1 MENQTIEEIL
11 SEIKNLCKER
21 LTSNKSCE
29 ECNFYYEK
37 EHRCKF
43 SDIPSGWK
51 L

>member
-11 SEIKNLCKER
+11 SEIKDQCKGR

-29 ECNFYYEK
+29 ECNFYYKK

-43 SDIPSGWK
+43 SDTLLGWK
-51 L
+51 I